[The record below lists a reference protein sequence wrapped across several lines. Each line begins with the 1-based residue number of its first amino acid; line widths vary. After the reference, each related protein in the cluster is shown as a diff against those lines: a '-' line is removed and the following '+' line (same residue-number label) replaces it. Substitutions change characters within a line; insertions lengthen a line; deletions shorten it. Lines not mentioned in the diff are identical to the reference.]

1 MPDGNAVF
9 FLHLLHLLK
18 MEHEKGEVAYVRFV
32 EAKLQKVDG
41 QMWLVAKQSH
51 QKDQRGEVVHL
62 VERKGSAEGRMC
74 CLAGA
79 YAWQDVV
86 EGQVARAG
94 TNQGQRL
101 CVSHFDAYGGAPNLL

>member
-1 MPDGNAVF
+1 
-9 FLHLLHLLK
+9 
-18 MEHEKGEVAYVRFV
+18 
-32 EAKLQKVDG
+32 
-41 QMWLVAKQSH
+41 MWLVAKQSH